1 MQEHSVQIK
10 IISWEREDEMAEVDR
25 ILLAEARAALNK
37 AYAPYSRFRVGAA
50 ARLADGQMVSS
61 ANQENASYPL
71 CLCAEQTLTGAI
83 RSLDAAA
90 VIAAIAITARRD
102 DGAPIPPAA
111 PCGACRQI
119 LLEWERRQ
127 GSPIRI
133 LLQGS
138 KNQVVEF
145 AQCQDLLPMA
155 FNESFLPDA
164 TEFTSGP

>member
-1 MQEHSVQIK
+1 MQE
-10 IISWEREDEMAEVDR
+10 MDR
-25 ILLAEARAALNK
+25 TLLAEARRAVEK
-37 AYAPYSRFRVGAA
+37 AYAPYSHFRVGAA
-50 ARLADGQMVSS
+50 ARLAGDRVLSS

-90 VIAAIAITARRD
+90 VIEAIAITARRG
-102 DGAPIPPAA
+102 DGEHIPPAA

-119 LLEWERRQ
+119 LFEWERRQ

-138 KNQVVEF
+138 GSQVTEF

-164 TEFTSGP
+164 TDFSGGP